1 VVIGLAVTR
10 EGIPVRVW
18 VWPGNTNDQTVI
30 TQVKDDLRGWR
41 LGRCVWVVDRG
52 FSSDENLRSLTRAG
66 GHWIAGERMRDG
78 SPDAQAALARP
89 GRYQTVRDNLR
100 VKDVGEGDNAGRGRA
115 ATRPSA
121 TRTSPGSRLS
131 SRGSNRPAE
140 GEDQQGPY
148 RRRAERDRAAPDPR
162 VPLSELS
169 PPAEKGEPAPL
180 VCAECG
186 AARIRTHGANP
197 RPRPGEN
204 ERGSLQSSQAVE
216 GERKPT
222 WASPGFRF

>member
-1 VVIGLAVTR
+1 VVIELAVTR

-100 VKDVGEGDNAGRGRA
+100 VKDVRVGEGDNAHRFVVCHTRSRPS

-131 SRGSNRPAE
+131 SRGSNRP
-140 GEDQQGPY
+140 GG
-148 RRRAERDRAAPDPR
+148 RRR
-162 VPLSELS
+162 
-169 PPAEKGEPAPL
+169 PARPVRRTPAPSAR
-180 VCAECG
+180 CATTRPSP
-186 AARIRTHGANP
+186 ATYA
-197 RPRPGEN
+197 RPRPAGC
-204 ERGSLQSSQAVE
+204 
-216 GERKPT
+216 
-222 WASPGFRF
+222 